1 MPSKSNRM
9 RGAGLGVGCG
19 LIAAVAIGGMFAM
32 LPPPVSQ
39 VVTPVPECDTPEIAI
54 DGRSLD
60 DWRELMKSLPIN
72 DPERGHYVPGLVQI
86 VRSPQIPWFTRRQA
100 AQTLGRWGE
109 PAQAAVPV
117 LESLLQDS
125 ADHEDETTRFWALKG
140 LSLFGPVAASA
151 GNSVG
156 HIAAGSH
163 HTVGERLAAMECLSQ
178 IGSAY
183 PPGIASLTQIL
194 HSSENTNE
202 LRRGAVEAL
211 GLFRGGA
218 SVAVPALVRCLE
230 DSDPDLRREA
240 AASLGRQG
248 PAAELAQ
255 PSLLDRLVDDPDAAV
270 RDAAGTALAQTGPSA
285 VSVVAVLLEAP
296 DAELRTRA
304 VRVIG
309 QIGARAAT
317 AASLLRPL
325 WNDPSEEVRL
335 AALESSWKITRQ
347 GTQLAPRVA
356 ELLTSEER
364 NIRRQAYLLLIALGP
379 SAVSARPILEQQRTH
394 ERSEVR
400 AVAERLL
407 RQWPAE

>member
-1 MPSKSNRM
+1 M

-19 LIAAVAIGGMFAM
+19 LFALVTAGGVFAL
-32 LPPPVSQ
+32 LPPPDHAAAAPPAVIDES
-39 VVTPVPECDTPEIAI
+39 VVEIEI
-54 DGRSLD
+54 EGRTLD
-60 DWRELMKSLPIN
+60 DWRELMKSVPIN
-72 DPERGHYVPGLVQI
+72 DPERGRYVPALVQI
-86 VRSPQIPWFTRRQA
+86 LQSPQMPWFTRRQA

-117 LESLLQDS
+117 LESLIQDS
-125 ADHEDETTRFWALKG
+125 TDHPDETTRFWALKG
-140 LSLFGPVAASA
+140 LSLFGPVATSA
-151 GNSVG
+151 GPSVA
-156 HIAAGSH
+156 HIVTGSH

-183 PPGIASLTQIL
+183 PPGIASLTQVL
-194 HSSENTNE
+194 QSAENRNE

-218 SVAVPALVRCLE
+218 SVAIPALVRCL
-230 DSDPDLRREA
+230 DDADPDLRREA

-270 RDAAGTALAQTGPSA
+270 RDAVGTALAQTGPSA
-285 VSVVAVLLEAP
+285 ASVVAVLLEAP
-296 DAELRTRA
+296 DAELRSRA

-309 QIGARAAT
+309 QIGPRAAT
-317 AASLLRPL
+317 VAALVQPL
-325 WNDPSEEVRL
+325 WNDPTEEVRL

-347 GTQLAPRVA
+347 GSQLAPRVA
-356 ELLTSEER
+356 ELLTSKER
-364 NIRRQAYLLLIALGP
+364 NIRRHAYLLLISLGP
-379 SAVSARPILEQQRTH
+379 SAVSARPILEQQRRH
-394 ERSEVR
+394 DRAEVR

-407 RQWPAE
+407 RQWPSE